1 MKNFEEL
8 SVFKRAIELMEAVY
22 STTAQFP
29 IVERYGLTAQIRKA
43 SISVMSHI
51 AEGQGRL
58 SLGEWRQFLSQARG
72 SLYEV
77 QAQTIA
83 AHRLRFIDE
92 PVYQSLRL
100 SIRRVAKPLSGLIAY
115 VRRREQAARSTT
127 RQPDNPTTH

>member
-8 SVFKRAIELMEAVY
+8 SVFKRAIELMVSVY
-22 STTAQFP
+22 RTTESFP
-29 IVERYGLTAQIRKA
+29 REERYGLTAQVRKA
-43 SISVMSHI
+43 SVSVVSHI

-83 AHRLRFIDE
+83 AHRLGFLDE
-92 PVYQSLRL
+92 IGYAALRL
-100 SIRRVAKPLSGLIAY
+100 SIRRVASPLAGLIAY
-115 VRRREQAARSTT
+115 VRKRERGKSTT
-127 RQPDNPTTH
+127 RQPDNPTTG